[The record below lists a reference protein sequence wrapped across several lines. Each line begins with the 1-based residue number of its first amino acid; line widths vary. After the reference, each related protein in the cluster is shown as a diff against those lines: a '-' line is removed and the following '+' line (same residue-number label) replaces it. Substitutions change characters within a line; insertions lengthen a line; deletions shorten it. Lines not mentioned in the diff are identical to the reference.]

1 MSKRALGRRVQV
13 SLALVALLLVPSSV
27 AAQSESPTF
36 RPACQLADDAAASA
50 ALGVEVVGDDS
61 FSNLFCTYMAD
72 SATVAI
78 VTLTP
83 DLPLDLAKLALPGVT
98 EVTIAG
104 SAALTS
110 PGDESGS
117 MPPAVLVG
125 LADGGALMV
134 NVMPDVGVADPLA
147 GATALAE
154 ALLASGPVTAMLPEE
169 ASGPAIV
176 VTGDPCELVTLDELG
191 DIVGAT
197 FTTAE
202 PDGGGGCTY
211 QTDMTESMAIAGLT
225 FSDGTL
231 APLRSGSTTDLMVG
245 DRSAVWWP
253 DLSSLFIDVGGGR
266 VLSVTVMSLSAPV
279 EGESSPA
286 QDQAVA
292 IGELAVGRMTPAT
305 DG

>member
-1 MSKRALGRRVQV
+1 MLPMV
-13 SLALVALLLVPSSV
+13 
-27 AAQSESPTF
+27 
-36 RPACQLADDAAASA
+36 
-50 ALGVEVVGDDS
+50 VVG
-61 FSNLFCTYMAD
+61 
-72 SATVAI
+72 
-78 VTLTP
+78 
-83 DLPLDLAKLALPGVT
+83 LD
-98 EVTIAG
+98 
-104 SAALTS
+104 
-110 PGDESGS
+110 
-117 MPPAVLVG
+117 
-125 LADGGALMV
+125 DGGALMI

-154 ALLASGPVTAMLPEE
+154 ALLAGGPVTATLPDEV
-169 ASGPAIV
+169 SGPAIE

-202 PDGGGGCTY
+202 PDGAGGCTY

-231 APLRSGSTTDLMVG
+231 APLRSGSTTDLSVG

-253 DLSSLFIDVGGGR
+253 DLSSLFVDVGGGR
-266 VLSVTVMSLSAPV
+266 VLSVTVMSLGAPV
-279 EGESSPA
+279 DGEPSAA

-292 IGELAVGRMTPAT
+292 IAELAVGRMTPAA